1 MANDNSH
8 GKSVDVFMSGFNMG
22 DVLNAVDTP
31 MTIDT
36 AETTVFNSTQGRKSY
51 VSGHSDATLTA
62 GGLYSGTTDGLS
74 QDLLDFLQGTTEQV
88 WTWYPKG
95 DAIGNF
101 GHGMSTL
108 ETGYNI
114 TSPVQGVVETS
125 IDGQSNTARERVESL
140 GTLTVVSSS
149 ANGTADDNTAAT
161 TNGGVGYL
169 QRITNSTTRLTAAS
183 IQHSNN
189 NSTWDDIVAFTT
201 TPTGAKNGGER
212 VLASAQ
218 GIKRYTRYKVTVSTT
233 GPPASTAMQVQF
245 GFVRN

>member
-1 MANDNSH
+1 MADNSH
-8 GKSVDVFMSGFNMG
+8 GKRVDIFMSGFNMG

-36 AETTVFNSTQGRKSY
+36 AETTVFNSTQCRKSY
-51 VSGHSDATLTA
+51 VSTLSDATLTA
-62 GGLYSGTTDGLS
+62 GGLYSGSTASVS

-95 DAIGNF
+95 DAIGNL
-101 GHGMSTL
+101 GHGMSAL

-114 TSPVQGVVETS
+114 SSPVNGVVEIS
-125 IDGQSNTARERVESL
+125 IDAQSNTARERVESL
-140 GTLTVVSSS
+140 GTLTNVSSS
-149 ANGTADDNTAAT
+149 ASGTADDNTVAS
-161 TNGGVGYL
+161 TNGGVGYI

-201 TPTGAKNGGER
+201 SPTGAKNGGER

-218 GIKRYTRYKVTVSTT
+218 DVKRYTRYKVTVSTT
-233 GPPASTAMQVQF
+233 GPPSSTEMKLQF